1 MTLEERKQ
9 KALEIRKQGYNCAQT
24 VLMVFAADL
33 GLTEGQAGSMTS
45 GLGGGVG
52 ACGELCGVPLGMA
65 IAQSMICG
73 PDPTKK
79 ARTYGEVRS
88 LMEEFASRHNG
99 FLRCRDLKSKPNTI
113 PCNELILNGIEI
125 LHKALTKQ

>member
-24 VLMVFAADL
+24 VLMVFSPDL
-33 GLTEGQAGSMTS
+33 GLTEGQAASMTS

-52 ACGELCGVPLGMA
+52 ACGELCGVPLAMA

-79 ARTYGEVRS
+79 ARTYGDVRS
-88 LMEEFASRHNG
+88 LMEGFASRHNG
-99 FLRCRDLKSKPNTI
+99 FLRCRDLKAKGNAI

-125 LHKALTKQ
+125 LHKAMTKQ

>member
-24 VLMVFAADL
+24 VLMVFAPDL
-33 GLTEGQAGSMTS
+33 GFTEGQAASMTS

-52 ACGELCGVPLGMA
+52 ACGELCGVPLAMA

-79 ARTYGEVRS
+79 ARTYGDVRS

-99 FLRCRDLKSKPNTI
+99 FLRCRDLKSKSNAI

-125 LHKALTKQ
+125 LHKAIAKQ

>member
-24 VLMVFAADL
+24 VLMVFSPDL
-33 GLTEGQAGSMTS
+33 GLTEGQAASMTS

-52 ACGELCGVPLGMA
+52 ACGELCGVPLAMA
-65 IAQSMICG
+65 IAQSMTCG

-79 ARTYGEVRS
+79 ARTYGDVRS

-99 FLRCRDLKSKPNTI
+99 FLRCHDLKSKSNAI

-125 LHKALTKQ
+125 LHKAIAKQ